1 MAAVKKQ
8 FPDDAEYLGER
19 WREAGALAGFETDI
33 RQGPAL
39 FLLTLGVL
47 LGAAFAAAAGAWY
60 LAAPRLAQWSPALPR
75 LTLVTAA
82 LAALYVL
89 AEYVGL
95 IATVVSRRRFL
106 LPLAAANRVTFR
118 LMPAA
123 RCIGRLLGA
132 GGDRLTHSFVELSNA
147 LTRARPS
154 PRRTRRSRREG
165 PVLVLL
171 PRCLQRPTCSAA
183 IVEDIANCRRCGDCM
198 MGDIVAL
205 GERYDG
211 VVLAVLSGGSLARGL
226 IRRLEPRAVVGVAC
240 ERELFDGLA
249 AVDDRP
255 VLGVANQRPVG
266 PCRATVIRPAE
277 LEAALGFFAGR

>member
-8 FPDDAEYLGER
+8 PPNDADYLGER

-47 LGAAFAAAAGAWY
+47 LGAAFAAGAGAWY

-75 LTLVTAA
+75 LALVAAA
-82 LAALYVL
+82 LAAVYLL

-95 IATVVSRRRFL
+95 VATVVSRRRFL

-123 RCIGRLLGA
+123 RRIGRLFGP

-147 LTRARPS
+147 LTRARPLL
-154 PRRTRRSRREG
+154 RRYGLSRREG

-171 PRCLQRPTCSAA
+171 PRCLQRPACPAA
-183 IVEDIANCRRCGDCM
+183 VVDDIANCRRCGGCM
-198 MGDIVAL
+198 MGDVVAL

-240 ERELFDGLA
+240 ERELFDGIV
-249 AVDDRP
+249 AVHDRP

-266 PCRATVIRPAE
+266 PCRATVIRVTE
-277 LEAALGFFAGR
+277 LEAALSFFADL